1 MTRIKQINVLWLLSL
16 LPWGLFAATLVLFM
30 DAPTP
35 TPGFQA
41 FRIFVFSYPIAVIL
55 SRFASSQATQRNK
68 PELALSLAY
77 IPAAWVLVFFYLMLS

>member
-1 MTRIKQINVLWLLSL
+1 VIKQINVLWLLSL
-16 LPWGLFAATLVLFM
+16 LPWGLFAATLLLFM
-30 DAPTP
+30 DTPTP
-35 TPGFQA
+35 TPSFQA

-55 SRFASSQATQRNK
+55 SRFASSRATQRNK